1 MNVITRRTLRGF
13 WERHPDAEQP
23 LKAWHAEMLR
33 CDWKTPHEIK
43 ARFGTASVLRNGR
56 MVFNIH
62 GNSYRLVV
70 DIDYIRGAI
79 FVKFIGTHAEYDRI
93 DAETINVY

>member
-1 MNVITRRTLRGF
+1 MLRG
-13 WERHPDAEQP
+13 
-23 LKAWHAEMLR
+23 
-33 CDWKTPHEIK
+33 DWNTPHEIK
-43 ARFGTASVLRNGR
+43 AQFGTTSVLRGGR

-70 DIDYIRGAI
+70 DIDYIRRAI
-79 FVKFIGTHAEYDRI
+79 FVKFIGTHAEYDQI